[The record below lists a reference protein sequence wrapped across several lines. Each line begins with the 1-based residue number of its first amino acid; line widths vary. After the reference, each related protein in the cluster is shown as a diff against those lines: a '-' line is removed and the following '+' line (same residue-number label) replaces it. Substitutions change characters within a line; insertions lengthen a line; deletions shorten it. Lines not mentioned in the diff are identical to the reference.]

1 MQMINIERW
10 YTGCLKQLGC
20 ELSGDRASQIKDGL
34 HLFVGEPDWLQ
45 YVLQESGWLEQ
56 KAMVAA
62 LSKMGSADISLTI
75 NNPEWVTE
83 NLFLATIGCANT
95 NAISFVYGQR
105 LSEESCQFL
114 QFLGWNDCAEALDVE
129 FGSTGFKSTLL
140 SIRRGDWIG
149 VTTITDLLLD
159 PASSKDKAGILT
171 DSHDSAVNRVDH
183 KDADKSVF
191 DGEDGRQSTK
201 QLMNLIEPHLLRKPM
216 NYSFLALK
224 GYICQQ
230 IIDNPKAKNPVLYN
244 NVANAIEKANIAV
257 KGDLELM
264 VLAQETDI
272 QHRPKVIFRYCIRSD
287 QTWSEVTES
296 GFYNQVRV
304 CKQLLKGLN
313 LC

>member
-1 MQMINIERW
+1 MMVDIERW
-10 YTGCLKQLGC
+10 HRRCLEQLGC
-20 ELSGDRASQIKDGL
+20 ELSGDHANQIKDGL
-34 HLFVGEPDWLQ
+34 HLFVDEPDWLQ
-45 YVLQESGWLEQ
+45 YVLQKSGWFKH
-56 KAMVAA
+56 KAMVVA
-62 LSKMGSADISLTI
+62 LSKMGNDDISLTI

-83 NLFLATIGCANT
+83 HLFLDSPCSVNT
-95 NAISFVYGQR
+95 DAISFVYGER
-105 LSEESCQFL
+105 LSEDACQFL
-114 QFLGWNDCAEALDVE
+114 QFLGWSYRTIALDID
-129 FGSTGFKSTLL
+129 FGVTKFESTLL
-140 SIRRGDWIG
+140 ELQRGDLKG
-149 VTTITDLLLD
+149 KTTIVDLLLD

-171 DSHDSAVNRVDH
+171 DSHDSAVNGVDH

-287 QTWSEVTES
+287 KTWSEVTES